1 MYKMV
6 LETMSSIKQTEAGKR
21 KGDRNKKTK
30 SKYEDT
36 WIPVN
41 IS

>member
-21 KGDRNKKTK
+21 KGDRKKKKQNPNMRTLG
-30 SKYEDT
+30 SR
-36 WIPVN
+36 
-41 IS
+41 

>member
-21 KGDRNKKTK
+21 KGDRKKKQNPNMRTLG
-30 SKYEDT
+30 SR
-36 WIPVN
+36 
-41 IS
+41 